1 MTTVIRKYIYIYIY
15 ILYFGIY
22 QNNEAASSEEN
33 FRISFRWFM
42 LPGHFKTYSYS
53 DSTSPDLQYG
63 VIIINHIEQHSRR
76 RCYKEQS

>member
-1 MTTVIRKYIYIYIY
+1 MTTVIRKYIYIY

-22 QNNEAASSEEN
+22 QNNEAASHSPEEN

-42 LPGHFKTYSYS
+42 LPGDFKTYSYS
-53 DSTSPDLQYG
+53 DSTSPELQYG

-76 RCYKEQS
+76 CCHKEQS